1 MLGFLSFVLLFPSSR
16 SVFIRDLSLVVV
28 IPECCSRE
36 SVFAVLVLFQNDR
49 SPTKF
54 LGDDDFIKKEVIV
67 NLFQDLP
74 LGFFTVLLFNKVI
87 LEGFCPESVV
97 FLFLSNNRSWTT
109 TFQDDGND
117 SRHDR

>member
-1 MLGFLSFVLLFPSSR
+1 MVAECLAARSVLGFLSFVLLFPSSR

-54 LGDDDFIKKEVIV
+54 LGDDDFIKKEVIL
-67 NLFQDLP
+67 NLVQDLP
-74 LGFFTVLLFNKVI
+74 IVL
-87 LEGFCPESVV
+87 SVV
-97 FLFLSNNRSWTT
+97 
-109 TFQDDGND
+109 GAGP
-117 SRHDR
+117 